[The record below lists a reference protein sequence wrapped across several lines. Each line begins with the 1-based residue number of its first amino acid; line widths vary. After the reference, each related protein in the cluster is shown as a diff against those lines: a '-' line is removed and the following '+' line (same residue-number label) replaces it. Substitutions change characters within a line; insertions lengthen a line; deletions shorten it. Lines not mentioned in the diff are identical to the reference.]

1 MEMVSLPP
9 LCYCV
14 FRITEGMY
22 GFNILLIPFLS
33 LFNVIMRLKV
43 HPEFC
48 RNTEEFAE
56 LFS

>member
-56 LFS
+56 L